1 MSKEKSVLTYPG
13 SFVAYDARK
22 STLLLSPGAIYKRP
36 YAAGVVNINKL
47 VTRPVGSS
55 ADFDLKLHVCD
66 DKDFHQLHELIMKK
80 SNSSAKYNP
89 LITTNIS
96 SFHDDTRSGHR
107 SSNFFAFN
115 CTSWRGH

>member
-1 MSKEKSVLTYPG
+1 MSKKSMYYITYTG

-96 SFHDDTRSGHR
+96 SFHDDTRSGHL
-107 SSNFFAFN
+107 SNFLRLIKPVGEA
-115 CTSWRGH
+115 T